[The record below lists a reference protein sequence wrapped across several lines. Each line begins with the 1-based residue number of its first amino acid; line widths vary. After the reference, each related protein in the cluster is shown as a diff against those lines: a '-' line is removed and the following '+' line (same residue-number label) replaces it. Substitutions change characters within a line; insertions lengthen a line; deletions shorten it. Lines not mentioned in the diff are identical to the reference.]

1 SKDNGFKVRIVLLG
15 RTGVGKSASGNTI
28 LGRDEFKSKLSAESV
43 TGKCEIKTREIDG
56 KTLVVVD
63 TPGRFHTHKNQKD
76 LQKEMQ
82 QCILSLTPGPH
93 VFILVLKT
101 GDFFTEDKEVLKKFE
116 QLFQNAAKHTIVLFT
131 DYGSDGNVQDFIKNN
146 DVLEKFIKESCKAY
160 HAFNNKSEDKES
172 QAAGLLEKIDNMV
185 KENGGCYSN
194 EMFEEALAA
203 LTEVMK
209 EPEIKNIKSNR
220 MAVFEYLETKI
231 AEGLDN
237 IEKEYPGVKRFLDI
251 IINKSPGRSCWT
263 SAGVLPAPSPG
274 AGSQ

>member
-1 SKDNGFKVRIVLLG
+1 KSNNNNNKIVLLG
-15 RTGVGKSASGNTI
+15 KTGVGKSASGNTI
-28 LGRDEFKSKLSAESV
+28 LGRDEFKSKRSSESV
-43 TGKCEIKTREIDG
+43 TGKSECKTREIDG
-56 KTLVVVD
+56 KKLVVVD
-63 TPGRFHTHKNQKD
+63 TPGLFHTHKNQKD

-82 QCILSLTPGPH
+82 QCILSSSSY
-93 VFILVLKT
+93 
-101 GDFFTEDKEVLKKFE
+101 EEVLKKFE

-131 DYGSDGNVQDFIKNN
+131 DYGSDGKVQDFIEDNN
-146 DVLEKFIKESCKAY
+146 VLKTFIKESCKAY

-209 EPEIKNIKSNR
+209 EPEIKNIKSDR
-220 MAVFEYLETKI
+220 MAVLAYLETKI

-237 IEKEYPGVKRFLDI
+237 IEKEYPGVKRHTVI
-251 IINKSPGRSCWT
+251 Y
-263 SAGVLPAPSPG
+263 VY
-274 AGSQ
+274 